1 MRDLAIAYGNNRQAK
16 KWVNKTISYTDLKE
30 RLKVTIRTTESA
42 EEYAKMGKAQRDAAK
57 DHGGFVGG
65 VLAGGRRK
73 VGAMSIPWTQKV
85 ELFSQHN
92 ICRENY
98 FLCCQ
103 SLIFNLLWCPV
114 IKSTMAPFSV
124 VE

>member
-85 ELFSQHN
+85 ELFSQHS

-103 SLIFNLLWCPV
+103 SLIFNLLWYLV

>member
-1 MRDLAIAYGNNRQAK
+1 MHGYYQKNLK
-16 KWVNKTISYTDLKE
+16 KWHKTLNSYMNYISYEL
-30 RLKVTIRTTESA
+30 ESLTGQS
-42 EEYAKMGKAQRDAAK
+42 YDA
-57 DHGGFVGG
+57 
-65 VLAGGRRK
+65 LIQEIWTN
-73 VGAMSIPWTQKV
+73 GAMSIPWTQKV
-85 ELFSQHN
+85 ELFSQHS